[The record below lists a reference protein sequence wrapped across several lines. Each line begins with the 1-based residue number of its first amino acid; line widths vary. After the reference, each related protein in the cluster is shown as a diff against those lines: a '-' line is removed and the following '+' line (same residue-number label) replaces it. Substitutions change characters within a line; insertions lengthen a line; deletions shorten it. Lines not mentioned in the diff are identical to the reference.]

1 MNAPVQAD
9 AVEIEALLRAFSD
22 SLAARQAR
30 RQLRQGWF
38 AFSSRTVALLL
49 SFIVAPG
56 GATAAIF
63 LMTDQIGLQ
72 AQADDAD
79 AILAKSDRLQP
90 RLRPAEISRDYRPDV
105 RPQPVEAFDAS
116 DLFVSNAIRGRIEDA
131 MIETAAASPQTAPTV
146 DGVAHKQKTRRP
158 VGPIKPPALPAES
171 AALDARPPSLLGK
184 LFGSSSL

>member
-1 MNAPVQAD
+1 MSAQTDAD
-9 AVEIEALLRAFSD
+9 TAEIEALLRDFGD
-22 SLAARQAR
+22 SQIAQRAGRQS
-30 RQLRQGWF
+30 WF

-56 GATAAIF
+56 CATAAIF

-105 RPQPVEAFDAS
+105 RPQPVEAFGAS
-116 DLFVSNAIRGRIEDA
+116 DLFVSSAIRGRIEDA
-131 MIETAAASPQTAPTV
+131 MIETAAASPQAAPTTV

-158 VGPIKPPALPAES
+158 VGQIKPPALPAES
-171 AALDARPPSLLGK
+171 ASLEARPPSLLEK
-184 LFGSSSL
+184 LFGSASL